1 MKLADFSA
9 QEQACHAKRIVLHRL
24 WKKVKDDKSDYI
36 TPPAGK
42 VVADFLQELPLLPV
56 TGECSK
62 EVEVVIK
69 ELLMV
74 KIPCIHLP
82 IKASQVIRTESLK
95 KRWNTIKCSKVQL

>member
-1 MKLADFSA
+1 M
-9 QEQACHAKRIVLHRL
+9 
-24 WKKVKDDKSDYI
+24 
-36 TPPAGK
+36 PPPGK
-42 VVADFLQELPLLPV
+42 VVVYLLQEFSPLPIIN
-56 TGECSK
+56 ESSK
-62 EVEVVIK
+62 EVEVVSK